1 MLIARNVMEID
12 RRSIRTHVRAELVR
26 RAREWSSGGASDSR
40 AAKEAAPKKG
50 EKKVQEEERK
60 FVEVSAEK
68 VTANAHCP
76 CGLRAL
82 HKHNE
87 TRLSVDLSD
96 LRVG

>member
-1 MLIARNVMEID
+1 MAIKFENV
-12 RRSIRTHVRAELVR
+12 TKK
-26 RAREWSSGGASDSR
+26 
-40 AAKEAAPKKG
+40 AAKKLRGRKG
-50 EKKVQEEERK
+50 KRKCKGRK